1 MPLSWPCLLITAV
14 LVVAGEPAAPM
25 ELYVSLVGNDA
36 ASGRSAAEALA
47 TPVRAVEKLRELRA
61 AGGLTEG
68 AVVRLLAGTY
78 YLGQPLV
85 LGPDESGSEGAPVVI
100 EGEGPGKTI
109 LCGGRALP
117 PGRIAGRVMEWDL
130 GQLGLADRPPSLLL
144 FRGEPQTLARYP
156 NVDPSDPHGG
166 AWAYV
171 TEVRGDSN
179 QRDFHYGEDE
189 EHRWAHPEDGQ
200 VGIFSGYDWA
210 FSIVPIAQH
219 LPDERKI
226 VLANDTWC
234 PMRIGDRYIVMGL
247 PEELDAPGE
256 WVIDRERGVL
266 RFYLPDDPAEGD
278 IVVATTDNV
287 VRIAGAHDVEL
298 RGMTIEGANGE
309 GVVIENSERS
319 VVAGCAVRGCG
330 GSGISVSGGHVSG
343 ASGNDVSLCGHGG
356 ISVSGGN
363 ADTLD
368 PGGNFADNNY
378 VHHCARVW
386 RTYRPG
392 VSVSGVGNTVSHN
405 LIHDMPHAGILLGGN
420 DNIVEYNVVHHVN
433 LESADTGG
441 IYFCSRDWTQR
452 GNEIRYNVFH
462 HIGGFGKRN
471 SWAPVSAG
479 KVEYVYPGF
488 TWGIYLDDPTS
499 GTRVFGNILYDVPI
513 CGLHNHGGRDNT
525 FENNIIVDTVGLQ
538 AGMLDPN
545 WSEWPA
551 IYERLRARRGE
562 GSPYLLKYP
571 EIADIA
577 DDHPEAMTGVRFVRN
592 IVCLTTAGSAEPSSP
607 LAPSHSRLVH
617 SISLRQTDLAADEW
631 DYNCIYTD
639 PGLAPIVGYQV
650 LRPDGG
656 SEGTHLRWDEWRA
669 LGKDEH
675 SVLADPLFADAAAHD
690 FRLKPESPALA
701 LGFQPIP
708 VEKIGPYESPDRAS
722 WPIVEAPGASALG
735 DFRTVRYYEPPQ
747 LRRLPAKDVS
757 VRAGIDNTL
766 AKATAGQ
773 TIRVAYFGGGIHPAD
788 GWRAQVMTWLREHVG
803 PVEEIDASVC
813 DCVRGSAFS
822 AYRFGHDV
830 LAHTPDLVLVD
841 FASDDKDTDAST
853 IIKVIE
859 GIVRQ
864 ARRADAELDVVF
876 LYAFREGYEADYA
889 EGLFPSAISAY
900 ERVADRYG
908 VPSVNMATKVMESY
922 RAGELIIKGPA
933 EEGKQSFSADGVRP
947 TEVGNGLYVEAVIA
961 GLEELAGG
969 ARWIAHGLPSP
980 IAEDNWEAAKTVP
993 IARDMLEGD
1002 WAALDASDPLMA
1014 SFSRSMDTIWVT
1026 RTPGAKLTFS
1036 FRGTAVSIL
1045 DLMGPDTGCARVTL
1059 DGRDLGVRTQVD
1071 QWCTFQRHAA
1081 LNIAD
1086 GLPDDVHTVT
1096 VELLSDAPDRSAPI
1110 AAAKEQGAYRTEDFE
1125 GVAFRFGGIRVM
1137 GEVVQ
1142 LPREP

>member
-1 MPLSWPCLLITAV
+1 MKWSWSCV
-14 LVVAGEPAAPM
+14 LAAALVSGRAAAAPV
-25 ELYVSLVGNDA
+25 ELYVSPAGNDA
-36 ASGRSAAEALA
+36 ATGRSANQAFA
-47 TPVRAVEKLRELRA
+47 TPARAVGELRKVRG
-61 AGGLTEG
+61 AGGLPDG

-78 YLGQPLV
+78 YVDEPLA
-85 LGPDESGSEGAPVVI
+85 LGPDESGSKNAPVI
-100 EGEGPGKTI
+100 MEGEGPGKTI

-117 PGRIAGRVMEWDL
+117 QGRVAGRVMEWDL

-166 AWAYV
+166 TWACV
-171 TEVRGDSN
+171 AEVRGDSN

-189 EHRWAHPEDGQ
+189 EHRWAHPEDGE
-200 VGIFSGYDWA
+200 VAIFSGYDWA
-210 FSIVPIAQH
+210 FSIVSIARH

-226 VLANDTWC
+226 ALANDTWC

-256 WVIDRERGVL
+256 WVVDRERGVL

-278 IVVATTDNV
+278 IVVATTGNV
-287 VRIAGAHDVEL
+287 VRIVGAHDVEL
-298 RGMTIEGANGE
+298 RGMTIEGGNGE
-309 GVVIENSERS
+309 GVVIESSDRC

-330 GSGISVSGGHVSG
+330 GWGVSVSGGHASG
-343 ASGNDVSLCGHGG
+343 ARGNDVSLCGHGG

-363 ADTLD
+363 ADTLE

-405 LIHDMPHAGILLGGN
+405 LINDMPHAGMLLGGN
-420 DNIVEYNVVHHVN
+420 GNIVEYNVVHHVN

-462 HIGGFGKRN
+462 HVGGFGKRN

-571 EIADIA
+571 EIAGIA

-592 IVCLTTAGSAEPSSP
+592 IVYYTTAGTQW
-607 LAPSHSRLVH
+607 
-617 SISLRQTDLAADEW
+617 LRQQRSWADKQQLYQMWVRQEDLDANEF
-631 DYNCIYTD
+631 DYNCVYAD
-639 PGLAPIVGYQV
+639 PGLKLSVSLGLAGQSGKD
-650 LRPDGG
+650 L
-656 SEGTHLRWDEWRA
+656 SWDEWRA

-675 SVLADPLFADAAAHD
+675 SVLADPLFVDAVAHD
-690 FRLKPESPALA
+690 FGLKPESPALA
-701 LGFQPIP
+701 LGFQQIP
-708 VEKIGPYESPDRAS
+708 VGRIGPYESPDRAT
-722 WPIVEAPGASALG
+722 WPIVEAPGVSALG
-735 DFRTVRYYEPPQ
+735 DFHTVRFHEPPQ
-747 LRRLPAKDVS
+747 FRRLPVRDVS
-757 VRAGIDNTL
+757 VRDGIGNTL
-766 AKATAGQ
+766 AKAAAGE
-773 TIRVAYFGGGIHPAD
+773 TIRVAYFGGGIHPSD
-788 GWRAQVMTWLREHVG
+788 GWRAQVTEWLRKHVG

-830 LAHTPDLVLVD
+830 LARRPHLVLVD
-841 FASDDKDTDAST
+841 FASDDKDTDPGTVA
-853 IIKVIE
+853 KVIE
-859 GIVRQ
+859 GVVRQ
-864 ARRADAELDVVF
+864 ARRADPELDVVF

-908 VPSVNMATKVMESY
+908 APTVNMASKVLESY
-922 RAGELIIKGPA
+922 RAGDLVIKGEAP
-933 EEGKQSFSADGVRP
+933 EGKESFSADGVRP
-947 TEVGNGLYVEAVIA
+947 SETGNRLYAEAAIS
-961 GLEELAGG
+961 GLEELLGG
-969 ARWIAHGLPSP
+969 ARRNAHGLPSP
-980 IAEDNWEAAKTVP
+980 ISEDNWENAKTVP
-993 IARDMLEGD
+993 VTRDMLEGE
-1002 WAALDASDPLMA
+1002 WTALDASGPLMER
-1014 SFSRSMDTIWVT
+1014 FSRFMDTIWVT

-1059 DGRDLGVRTQVD
+1059 DGRDLGARIQVD

-1086 GLPDDVHTVT
+1086 GLPDEVHTVT
-1096 VELLSDAPDRSAPI
+1096 VELMPDAPDRSAPI
-1110 AAAKEQGAYRTEDFE
+1110 AAAKEQGSYRAQDFE

-1137 GEVVQ
+1137 GEVR
-1142 LPREP
+1142 PIGSGRAD